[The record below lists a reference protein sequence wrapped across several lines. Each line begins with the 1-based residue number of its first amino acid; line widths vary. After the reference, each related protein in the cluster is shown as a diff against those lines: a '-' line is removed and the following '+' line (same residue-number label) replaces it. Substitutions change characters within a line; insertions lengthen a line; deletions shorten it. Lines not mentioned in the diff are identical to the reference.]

1 MQYSRQFVTFILLLT
16 LSLGLVMVAPNSHVR
31 YDADSEYNDRNE
43 IMDEQR
49 NVMDSPSGYFTPSD
63 ISTGLLDPVVVEQT
77 GYYDTGN
84 LSGRTDTGAGAYT
97 DVPIDNE
104 SNWVAS
110 EAELNLWNLNRE
122 YAENGTYDEG
132 LSGNTTYPAEPAAYP
147 YGWDLDQYDSSG
159 GLQTLITYYDNTSD
173 YVTVEN
179 QGEEDTTPSLTYW
192 HYHSTWNLWNQT
204 ITNEPYSD
212 NMTLS
217 FSYNYV
223 NGIVNNLYAVG
234 GDVLLTAWIENS
246 TYSDGHVLVDLMY
259 GTPSRDTWY
268 DVVYYNI
275 TDAPAV
281 FTLSIGLFILADD
294 LDSFE
299 LNPGG
304 DYDNDGAIDGD
315 HTRLFK
321 VHLDD
326 VSLVSVDQP
335 TPEQVDLQFNAGAFS
350 TSITGTS
357 GQGTAVIQ
365 NQYWDTSSI
374 SAGMSANVSVSF
386 DYDVH
391 LNSHYFSNSSYTP
404 HPTKKGVS
412 YSVDFGTSAD
422 LSMFTYIGSDLTST
436 YENFSVYIYLPEDW
450 ENTTIYDPFTNDVT
464 GSCILQAGQTEIPT
478 SLLNR
483 LGWWE
488 IDYQSPNYAKR
499 IDSQV
504 YDSTWSDETLFKSG
518 NITRVQL
525 EIGTATETPSI
536 TDWVNVTWNLPDDT
550 VWSQD
555 SMSSGILGVVNS
567 SQRTLAGAN
576 TTAGQWSVE
585 FMWTNGTEIAY
596 GTTTFDM
603 YHTATISAQFSPIDI
618 DTGSSVT
625 NWIFLRDADTN
636 DFLMDESVS
645 IVANWSSSTIVFSDN
660 PSKNRWEGTF
670 DTSIVGE
677 GEFLVVVNASRP
689 YFNNVSCTFVVIST
703 FTTQISF
710 PDISGAPIES
720 GLNEIYVLNIQYE
733 LTNGTGIAGATIS
746 FSYSGAASGLL
757 NGSYNDLGN
766 GNYSLQITGVISGDY
781 VVTIDASKAY
791 YATQSDDF
799 VLTIGETGTFFETLN
814 GTADLVGFGYDYRL
828 VLNYTN
834 STGDGLIGATIQVTD
849 VTPGTGLTIG
859 STNPDGGGF
868 YSITFTPTIAGT
880 YTIVLKANITNHV
893 TQYLTFTLLVT
904 DVSTTLTPHTSSST
918 ILIDQSFTLQLRFED
933 ELSNGIDS
941 ATISLIDAPSGIA
954 HLVSPLGGGLYNVTL
969 TPSVTIPT
977 SFQLSFKASLTNYQN
992 ASTTFSL
999 LVQNIP
1005 TQLLVIIG
1013 DSSGTIDIT
1022 QNYNVTISYL
1032 RLDTVANISAADLVI
1047 STNPVIGITPW
1058 WQPFGDVYQLGF
1070 TADRIGVWQ
1079 ISVSANRT
1087 KFVTATMILE
1097 LEVLA
1102 LDTIFTSLNGTVD
1115 EVGYGLSYN
1124 LILNYTSILGTGLS
1138 GSWVNVTEVNPAVG
1152 LTIGSTS
1159 DNGGGIY
1166 SILLTP
1172 TIADAYVL
1180 TIRANV
1186 TNHVTRYLTFSLL
1199 VVDTPTVLIPDSS
1212 GTTISVDQNY
1222 TLQLTYQ
1229 DTLSNPIDGAN
1240 ITLVDLPSDLAY
1252 VWVSIGGG
1260 VYNVTLTPSVTE
1272 SKSFQLSFRASRVN
1286 YQTSSTAFTLFVQI
1300 IPTTLEVIN
1309 GSQTETLSIIDSYV
1323 VTLAYLRTDTGE
1335 NVTSAD
1341 FEITT
1346 TPSTGFVANIV
1357 PIGDAYQLTFQA
1369 NSVGIW
1375 QLVVTANRTYF
1386 VSAIIQLELEIL
1398 PIDTFITSLNGTADL
1413 VEYGDSYRIAF
1424 QYTNSSGLPISGAN
1438 LSITEVT
1445 PNTGLSYGSYSSEG
1459 NGIYTI
1465 NLTPSES
1472 TTFSIVFR
1480 LNITN
1485 HVTQYF
1491 SFSLV
1496 VTPIQ
1501 TVLIAGE
1508 SGATISLDQ
1517 EYIVQ
1522 VEYKDGLDNPIL
1534 GATITVPNLPI
1545 YLSYSFSEAGGGFY
1559 NVTLTPAVFTTTSFQ
1574 FSFEASLTNY
1584 QNSTTA
1590 FSLLVQVIPTDLVI
1604 LEGEAEEIILFGSE
1618 YQLTVAYVRTD
1629 TQENVTLADFDVY
1642 LTPSEGVIPTIAA
1655 VGDVYLFT
1663 FHVDS
1668 VGFWEITIIANK
1680 TNYLAKRL
1688 TLELEVRPIDTSLND
1703 IALVEALVFGRTYN
1717 FTFNYLRADSGQV
1730 VGALILISG
1739 SAADWASVVEEDD
1752 GHYTLS
1758 LTPEGVGSFEVS
1770 LSFSLAGFVS
1780 RTTNLEF
1787 DVEEVVMS
1795 IVDVQGLSALEGD
1808 LATLSLR
1815 LVDIESGAAVSGA
1828 TITYRL
1834 IDEFD

>member
-1 MQYSRQFVTFILLLT
+1 
-16 LSLGLVMVAPNSHVR
+16 
-31 YDADSEYNDRNE
+31 
-43 IMDEQR
+43 
-49 NVMDSPSGYFTPSD
+49 
-63 ISTGLLDPVVVEQT
+63 
-77 GYYDTGN
+77 
-84 LSGRTDTGAGAYT
+84 
-97 DVPIDNE
+97 
-104 SNWVAS
+104 
-110 EAELNLWNLNRE
+110 
-122 YAENGTYDEG
+122 
-132 LSGNTTYPAEPAAYP
+132 
-147 YGWDLDQYDSSG
+147 
-159 GLQTLITYYDNTSD
+159 
-173 YVTVEN
+173 
-179 QGEEDTTPSLTYW
+179 
-192 HYHSTWNLWNQT
+192 
-204 ITNEPYSD
+204 
-212 NMTLS
+212 
-217 FSYNYV
+217 
-223 NGIVNNLYAVG
+223 
-234 GDVLLTAWIENS
+234 
-246 TYSDGHVLVDLMY
+246 
-259 GTPSRDTWY
+259 
-268 DVVYYNI
+268 
-275 TDAPAV
+275 
-281 FTLSIGLFILADD
+281 
-294 LDSFE
+294 
-299 LNPGG
+299 
-304 DYDNDGAIDGD
+304 
-315 HTRLFK
+315 
-321 VHLDD
+321 
-326 VSLVSVDQP
+326 
-335 TPEQVDLQFNAGAFS
+335 
-350 TSITGTS
+350 
-357 GQGTAVIQ
+357 
-365 NQYWDTSSI
+365 
-374 SAGMSANVSVSF
+374 
-386 DYDVH
+386 
-391 LNSHYFSNSSYTP
+391 
-404 HPTKKGVS
+404 
-412 YSVDFGTSAD
+412 
-422 LSMFTYIGSDLTST
+422 
-436 YENFSVYIYLPEDW
+436 
-450 ENTTIYDPFTNDVT
+450 
-464 GSCILQAGQTEIPT
+464 
-478 SLLNR
+478 
-483 LGWWE
+483 
-488 IDYQSPNYAKR
+488 
-499 IDSQV
+499 
-504 YDSTWSDETLFKSG
+504 
-518 NITRVQL
+518 
-525 EIGTATETPSI
+525 
-536 TDWVNVTWNLPDDT
+536 
-550 VWSQD
+550 
-555 SMSSGILGVVNS
+555 
-567 SQRTLAGAN
+567 
-576 TTAGQWSVE
+576 
-585 FMWTNGTEIAY
+585 
-596 GTTTFDM
+596 
-603 YHTATISAQFSPIDI
+603 
-618 DTGSSVT
+618 
-625 NWIFLRDADTN
+625 
-636 DFLMDESVS
+636 
-645 IVANWSSSTIVFSDN
+645 
-660 PSKNRWEGTF
+660 
-670 DTSIVGE
+670 
-677 GEFLVVVNASRP
+677 
-689 YFNNVSCTFVVIST
+689 
-703 FTTQISF
+703 
-710 PDISGAPIES
+710 
-720 GLNEIYVLNIQYE
+720 
-733 LTNGTGIAGATIS
+733 
-746 FSYSGAASGLL
+746 
-757 NGSYNDLGN
+757 
-766 GNYSLQITGVISGDY
+766 
-781 VVTIDASKAY
+781 
-791 YATQSDDF
+791 
-799 VLTIGETGTFFETLN
+799 
-814 GTADLVGFGYDYRL
+814 
-828 VLNYTN
+828 
-834 STGDGLIGATIQVTD
+834 
-849 VTPGTGLTIG
+849 
-859 STNPDGGGF
+859 
-868 YSITFTPTIAGT
+868 
-880 YTIVLKANITNHV
+880 
-893 TQYLTFTLLVT
+893 
-904 DVSTTLTPHTSSST
+904 LTPHTSSST

-1590 FSLLVQVIPTDLVI
+1590 FSL
-1604 LEGEAEEIILFGSE
+1604 
-1618 YQLTVAYVRTD
+1618 
-1629 TQENVTLADFDVY
+1629 
-1642 LTPSEGVIPTIAA
+1642 
-1655 VGDVYLFT
+1655 
-1663 FHVDS
+1663 
-1668 VGFWEITIIANK
+1668 
-1680 TNYLAKRL
+1680 
-1688 TLELEVRPIDTSLND
+1688 
-1703 IALVEALVFGRTYN
+1703 
-1717 FTFNYLRADSGQV
+1717 
-1730 VGALILISG
+1730 
-1739 SAADWASVVEEDD
+1739 
-1752 GHYTLS
+1752 
-1758 LTPEGVGSFEVS
+1758 
-1770 LSFSLAGFVS
+1770 
-1780 RTTNLEF
+1780 
-1787 DVEEVVMS
+1787 
-1795 IVDVQGLSALEGD
+1795 
-1808 LATLSLR
+1808 
-1815 LVDIESGAAVSGA
+1815 
-1828 TITYRL
+1828 
-1834 IDEFD
+1834 